1 MSDLI
6 KELTSKSGLF
16 STPDGNKYIKED
28 RELIDYIREKCGY
41 EVSDCVEEIFE
52 QSSNFMTPEDK
63 IVHAVDGIELCI
75 DNLTSIKTYNHNN
88 PVLRLKELNKLVP
101 LLQDVLTLL
110 EKFVY

>member
-16 STPDGNKYIKED
+16 STPDGNKYIHED

-41 EVSDCVEEIFE
+41 EVSECVEEIFE
-52 QSSNFMTPEDK
+52 QSSDFITPEDK

-75 DNLTSIKTYNHNN
+75 DNL
-88 PVLRLKELNKLVP
+88 V
-101 LLQDVLTLL
+101 
-110 EKFVY
+110 

>member
-1 MSDLI
+1 MSNLI

-41 EVSDCVEEIFE
+41 EASECVEEIFE
-52 QSSNFMTPEDK
+52 QSSNFITPEDK

-75 DNLTSIKTYNHNN
+75 DNLVSIKAYNHNN

>member
-1 MSDLI
+1 MSNLI

-41 EVSDCVEEIFE
+41 EVSECVEEIFE

-75 DNLTSIKTYNHNN
+75 DNLTSIKDYNHNN

>member
-16 STPDGNKYIKED
+16 STPDGNKYIHED
-28 RELIDYIREKCGY
+28 RELIDYIREKCAY
-41 EVSDCVEEIFE
+41 EVSECVEEIFE
-52 QSSNFMTPEDK
+52 QSSNFITPEDK

-75 DNLTSIKTYNHNN
+75 DNLVSIKAYNHNN
-88 PVLRLKELNKLVP
+88 PVLRLKELNKLAPV
-101 LLQDVLTLL
+101 LQDVLTLL

>member
-16 STPDGNKYIKED
+16 STPDGNKYIHED

-41 EVSDCVEEIFE
+41 EVSECVEEIFE
-52 QSSNFMTPEDK
+52 QSSNFITPEDK

-75 DNLTSIKTYNHNN
+75 DNLVSIKAYNHNN

>member
-16 STPDGNKYIKED
+16 STPDGNKYIHED

-41 EVSDCVEEIFE
+41 EVSECVEEIFE
-52 QSSNFMTPEDK
+52 QSSNFITPEDK

-75 DNLTSIKTYNHNN
+75 DNLVSIKAYNHNN
-88 PVLRLKELNKLVP
+88 PVLRLKELNKLAPV
-101 LLQDVLTLL
+101 LQDVLTLL